1 MLRVTLS
8 RLNLAK
14 LRDEA
19 NTEIP
24 SDPAP
29 EANNALV
36 RKLEWFLC
44 FASFTALLFGAY
56 AQTIAASVFVAA
68 GALLGLMVPVRA
80 LRAIFS
86 DWLPCLY
93 VVLVLVSVSWSAAP
107 GQSGRYAIELAISF
121 ALALVIA
128 RAMPSYAFLSALM
141 CALLVITTVSLMN
154 PGYAWNAG
162 ALAMTG
168 GLGSKNA
175 FSAIQSILFLTS
187 FWILLSSN
195 QNILMRSLAL
205 LGVLVSPFLL
215 IAGRS
220 ADSVAPLVLATSITL
235 VAYSTTWLPPLSRV
249 LTLCAGGSLILCIFG
264 TAFIFSDTLFGQLLI
279 ITGKDVTLS
288 GRTYLWTRASE
299 LISENPLLGAGYGA
313 FWVQGNPYAEELW
326 AHFGLTAG
334 GFHFHN
340 LWYEMGV
347 DLGYPGIVIALLT
360 VLIVSARAVRWVV
373 RTPSAEGFFF
383 LAFVMTIGLR
393 SFLEVDIFSH
403 FSLPSLIF
411 IAAGYYARNAD
422 RIKSARPRI
431 ALSATLPLTNHYLK
445 QG

>member
-1 MLRVTLS
+1 M
-8 RLNLAK
+8 
-14 LRDEA
+14 
-19 NTEIP
+19 
-24 SDPAP
+24 
-29 EANNALV
+29 
-36 RKLEWFLC
+36 
-44 FASFTALLFGAY
+44 
-56 AQTIAASVFVAA
+56 
-68 GALLGLMVPVRA
+68 
-80 LRAIFS
+80 
-86 DWLPCLY
+86 
-93 VVLVLVSVSWSAAP
+93 
-107 GQSGRYAIELAISF
+107 
-121 ALALVIA
+121 
-128 RAMPSYAFLSALM
+128 
-141 CALLVITTVSLMN
+141 
-154 PGYAWNAG
+154 
-162 ALAMTG
+162 
-168 GLGSKNA
+168 
-175 FSAIQSILFLTS
+175 
-187 FWILLSSN
+187 
-195 QNILMRSLAL
+195 
-205 LGVLVSPFLL
+205 
-215 IAGRS
+215 
-220 ADSVAPLVLATSITL
+220 
-235 VAYSTTWLPPLSRV
+235 

-264 TAFIFSDTLFGQLLI
+264 MAFIFSDTLVGQLLI

-299 LISENPLLGAGYGA
+299 LIRENPLLGAGYGA

-326 AHFGLTAG
+326 AHFGLSAG

-373 RTPSAEGFFF
+373 RAPSAESFFF

-403 FSLPSLIF
+403 FSLFSLIF

>member
-8 RLNLAK
+8 RLNLPK

-24 SDPAP
+24 SDPVP

-36 RKLEWFLC
+36 PKLEWFLC
-44 FASFTALLFGAY
+44 FASFTALMFAAY
-56 AQTIAASVFVAA
+56 APTIAASVFVAA

-86 DWLPCLY
+86 DWLPFLY
-93 VVLVLVSVSWSAAP
+93 VVLVLVSQSWSAAP
-107 GQSGRYAIELAISF
+107 GQSGKYAIELVITF

-128 RAMPSYAFLSALM
+128 RAMAPYSFLSAVM
-141 CALLVITTVSLMN
+141 CALLVITTVSIMN
-154 PGYAWNAG
+154 PGYALNAG

-175 FSAIQSILFLTS
+175 FSAMQAQLFLTS
-187 FWILLSSN
+187 FWVLLSSN

-220 ADSVAPLVLATSITL
+220 ADSVAPLVLVTSITL
-235 VAYSTTWLPPLSRV
+235 LAYSTTWLRPLSRI
-249 LTLCAGGSLILCIFG
+249 LILCAGGSLICFIFG
-264 TAFIFSDTLFGQLLI
+264 MAFIFSDTLFGQLLI
-279 ITGKDVTLS
+279 ITGKDATLS
-288 GRTYLWTRASE
+288 GRTYLWARASE
-299 LISENPLLGAGYGA
+299 IIHENPLLGAGYGA
-313 FWVQGNPYAEELW
+313 FWVHGNPYAEELW
-326 AHFGLTAG
+326 AHFGLTGG

-360 VLIVSARAVRWVV
+360 LLIVSARAVRWVV

-393 SFLEVDIFSH
+393 SFLEVDGFSH
-403 FSLPSLIF
+403 FSLPTIIL